1 MYEAMVF
8 KFQVYSVVL
17 SKHQTSHTPL
27 PHISL
32 LLKKSLTTISYI
44 PSTKEYLIHYTI
56 LTTILTTEY
65 SNARLKELSSDL
77 LL

>member
-17 SKHQTSHTPL
+17 SKHQTLHTPL

-44 PSTKEYLIHYTI
+44 PSTKEYLIH
-56 LTTILTTEY
+56 
-65 SNARLKELSSDL
+65 
-77 LL
+77 

>member
-1 MYEAMVF
+1 MSRKFWDSPSIYEAMVF

-44 PSTKEYLIHYTI
+44 PSTKEYLNFDKVQRSIAMLY
-56 LTTILTTEY
+56 
-65 SNARLKELSSDL
+65 
-77 LL
+77 